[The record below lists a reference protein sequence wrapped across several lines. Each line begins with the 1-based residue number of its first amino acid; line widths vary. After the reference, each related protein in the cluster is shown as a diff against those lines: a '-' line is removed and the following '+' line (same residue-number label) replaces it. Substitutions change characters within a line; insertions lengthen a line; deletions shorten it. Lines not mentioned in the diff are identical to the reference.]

1 MALLAEGYVKGTES
15 TDAGHQQINI
25 KLQHE
30 KPGLVLLVYLKSAEL
45 NDQVFTVSAN
55 TIESGYSLKE

>member
-1 MALLAEGYVKGTES
+1 MKGTES